1 MDIAG
6 GIVAFSCSLF
16 LLFNWWQDRQNAA
29 LFWWGLADYGV
40 GTGVTLLA
48 FNPLLPDYA
57 SAFIAPLIFQACA
70 SLTWTAAHIF
80 NRGSIKPRPVIALT
94 GFGIFVF
101 IAVNAYS
108 PTLATAFSISLKG
121 LLFAA
126 AAVEFW
132 LSREERLRGRW
143 LMIGLLLLYSFTIF
157 ALLTHMSSK
166 IVALPQSPLGWFA
179 SVHFVALLF
188 EVASATCLFS
198 MVKERSE
205 AKHKTAALTDP
216 LTGIAN
222 RRAFMAFAERAFGRG
237 GRDKNPIS
245 LLIFDL
251 DHFKT
256 INDTFGHASGD
267 RALQVFADVLSRVLR
282 PSDFAG
288 RIGGEEFA
296 VVLPGCGIE
305 AAFAIANRVR
315 TAFQGDAYFLDG
327 QHIAATV
334 SVGVASTS
342 DQARSLHEIIVSADA
357 ALYEAKSLGRNRV
370 TIADGNMSASKN
382 PVVRIA

>member
-1 MDIAG
+1 
-6 GIVAFSCSLF
+6 
-16 LLFNWWQDRQNAA
+16 
-29 LFWWGLADYGV
+29 
-40 GTGVTLLA
+40 
-48 FNPLLPDYA
+48 
-57 SAFIAPLIFQACA
+57 
-70 SLTWTAAHIF
+70 
-80 NRGSIKPRPVIALT
+80 
-94 GFGIFVF
+94 
-101 IAVNAYS
+101 
-108 PTLATAFSISLKG
+108 
-121 LLFAA
+121 
-126 AAVEFW
+126 
-132 LSREERLRGRW
+132 
-143 LMIGLLLLYSFTIF
+143 
-157 ALLTHMSSK
+157 
-166 IVALPQSPLGWFA
+166 
-179 SVHFVALLF
+179 
-188 EVASATCLFS
+188 
-198 MVKERSE
+198 
-205 AKHKTAALTDP
+205 
-216 LTGIAN
+216 
-222 RRAFMAFAERAFGRG
+222 MAFAERAFGRG